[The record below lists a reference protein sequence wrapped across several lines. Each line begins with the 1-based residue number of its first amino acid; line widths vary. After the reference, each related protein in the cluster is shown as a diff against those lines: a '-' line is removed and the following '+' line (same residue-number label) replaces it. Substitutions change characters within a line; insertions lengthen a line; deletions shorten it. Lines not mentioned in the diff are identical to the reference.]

1 MEMDREEGTPDVEGH
16 YSYSRQ
22 NSLGSVGGGRRG
34 SGCYASGSGCL
45 SKRGSICAY
54 SGGQVCEA
62 TPVGELC
69 ETRIAMEMVSN
80 GLGENQEVV
89 TGKLSLVNV
98 PGYPRVTPG
107 LEQVT
112 DHSSSMTC
120 VTSNTLGVSSSLS
133 RPDSAPP
140 LSEPPHTEYKFP
152 IETYAGLD
160 QATAERIAKFEAET
174 KAMLTQR
181 SGMARS
187 SQDLHEAS
195 TTTHHHRHAVTSSPA
210 TSLQSVA
217 TSTPSQ
223 NSLRTGSISSLMSS
237 SQDTSLPLS
246 SLTTPVPD
254 SNPLDGGILMEEP
267 YSTEAYDSP
276 LGSQRRFLHLT
287 YRNSLPNLQGDQVD
301 QVDNILSGFDT
312 KKVAAKGT
320 LQRMKVRGRP
330 ELHNLGLELGGTG
343 RKCETVWDHS
353 DTEQDRSNTETEKL
367 LTHLT
372 ASFDQ
377 KMRLLLDPHYQSSG
391 SVTSSS
397 SEGQMKAVVGDRL
410 EDNMEAVAPYGNKSL
425 NKKQLDEARN
435 ILQQVKSA
443 KRVEL
448 RRSGRVD
455 KSLEPEKRQGRR
467 LRHEGQQ
474 VLRQVNVKRQLKRSD
489 SLTKQEKTELN
500 LRAKAGE
507 KENTVA
513 ALRDQFEGKT
523 DKDGQALRS
532 HRIDVTSLKGK
543 RTRTDRR

>member
-1 MEMDREEGTPDVEGH
+1 
-16 YSYSRQ
+16 
-22 NSLGSVGGGRRG
+22 
-34 SGCYASGSGCL
+34 
-45 SKRGSICAY
+45 
-54 SGGQVCEA
+54 
-62 TPVGELC
+62 
-69 ETRIAMEMVSN
+69 
-80 GLGENQEVV
+80 
-89 TGKLSLVNV
+89 
-98 PGYPRVTPG
+98 
-107 LEQVT
+107 
-112 DHSSSMTC
+112 
-120 VTSNTLGVSSSLS
+120 
-133 RPDSAPP
+133 
-140 LSEPPHTEYKFP
+140 
-152 IETYAGLD
+152 
-160 QATAERIAKFEAET
+160 
-174 KAMLTQR
+174 
-181 SGMARS
+181 
-187 SQDLHEAS
+187 
-195 TTTHHHRHAVTSSPA
+195 
-210 TSLQSVA
+210 
-217 TSTPSQ
+217 
-223 NSLRTGSISSLMSS
+223 
-237 SQDTSLPLS
+237 
-246 SLTTPVPD
+246 
-254 SNPLDGGILMEEP
+254 MEEP

-301 QVDNILSGFDT
+301 QVDNILTGFDT

-474 VLRQVNVKRQLKRSD
+474 VLRQVNVKRQLNRSD

-513 ALRDQFEGKT
+513 ALRDQFEGKA
-523 DKDGQALRS
+523 DKDGQSLRS
-532 HRIDVTSLKGK
+532 HRIDVTKLRKKLSDCNNRRIKRRHTVGGTKDFSENVVSLIVRGVSAW
-543 RTRTDRR
+543 DRLAPIISDHESEERRLSLQVEEERRFSLPPVESTV